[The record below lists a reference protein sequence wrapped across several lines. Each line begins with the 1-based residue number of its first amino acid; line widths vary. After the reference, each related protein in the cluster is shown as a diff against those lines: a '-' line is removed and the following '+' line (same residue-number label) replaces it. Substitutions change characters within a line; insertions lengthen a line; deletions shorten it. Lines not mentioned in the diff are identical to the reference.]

1 MSYGL
6 LASTDFYKIL
16 VFSPR
21 SFDYRHTDEDH
32 FRNASSTLNYISIF
46 VLLVYH
52 KHNLRELNIEQ
63 NEKMGIHHADVT
75 NV

>member
-6 LASTDFYKIL
+6 LASADFYKIR

-32 FRNASSTLNYISIF
+32 FRNASSSLNYTSIF

-63 NEKMGIHHADVT
+63 NEKMGIYHADVT
-75 NV
+75 NM

>member
-21 SFDYRHTDEDH
+21 SFVYRNTDEDH
-32 FRNASSTLNYISIF
+32 FRNASCVLNYISIF
-46 VLLVYH
+46 LLLLYR
-52 KHNLRELNIEQ
+52 KHNLRELTIEQ